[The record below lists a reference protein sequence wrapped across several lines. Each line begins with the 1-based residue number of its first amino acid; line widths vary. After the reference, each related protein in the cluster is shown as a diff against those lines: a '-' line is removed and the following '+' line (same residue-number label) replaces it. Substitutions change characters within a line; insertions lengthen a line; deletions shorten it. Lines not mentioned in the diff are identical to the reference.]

1 MDKTVL
7 RPSLDDIIAENK
19 EFQANV
25 ESLRSRGD
33 YNEQFGLFTFC
44 QIVANYLQNGTL
56 FSFFY
61 TVLYCIL

>member
-7 RPSLDDIIAENK
+7 RPYLDDIIAENK

-25 ESLRSRGD
+25 ESLRSRGLF
-33 YNEQFGLFTFC
+33 EQFGLFTFC